1 MTGLSRLRSWTLL
14 SLGFCPNPGEKI
26 RAFHLGPLQGYANR
40 RFFEFVV
47 PIAVRLLQRERT
59 GLEGKIIHRDRH
71 KKSILLDSPSLPFP
85 LYVKHYV
92 RHHLLQDL
100 KDRFRGSQARKSF
113 LLSLELEKRSIPTPP
128 ALAVLERWEKGIRR
142 EGFLICKG
150 YAEGMPAARFLKT
163 LHRQGSP
170 EFQPALEAFGAF
182 LRGVEQAG
190 IRHGCLMS
198 SVLTVPEAGQPPSY
212 YLTDLEQLCTLGG
225 INDHDCFRMVKDIRR
240 ELASVPRE
248 FLEAFSREGRRIG
261 SRILQHPA
269 MVVS

>member
-71 KKSILLDSPSLPFP
+71 KKSI
-85 LYVKHYV
+85 
-92 RHHLLQDL
+92 
-100 KDRFRGSQARKSF
+100 
-113 LLSLELEKRSIPTPP
+113 
-128 ALAVLERWEKGIRR
+128 
-142 EGFLICKG
+142 
-150 YAEGMPAARFLKT
+150 
-163 LHRQGSP
+163 
-170 EFQPALEAFGAF
+170 
-182 LRGVEQAG
+182 
-190 IRHGCLMS
+190 
-198 SVLTVPEAGQPPSY
+198 
-212 YLTDLEQLCTLGG
+212 
-225 INDHDCFRMVKDIRR
+225 RR

-269 MVVS
+269 MGVS